1 LSRIIRGEELSDCQA
16 WLLPEVKS
24 EGNRQAKPV
33 TARQLEEIQ
42 NQAREEGFQQGLREG
57 RDAGL
62 KELQARVGVLEQL
75 LQTLDKPFTQLDE
88 AVEQQL
94 ARLAMLV
101 ARQLVR
107 RELKT
112 EPEQVVGVVREALAA
127 LPVAVRNVRLMLNP
141 EDAALV
147 RQAMPAGQG
156 EQQMQIVEDPVQTR
170 GGCRV
175 LTDSSQ
181 IDASVEA
188 RLNAVIANVLGG
200 ERSSDGESG

>member
-1 LSRIIRGEELSDCQA
+1 MSKIIRSEQLSDCEA
-16 WLLPEVKS
+16 WLVPEVKS
-24 EGNRQAKPV
+24 GNARKAGPI

-42 NQAREEGFQQGLREG
+42 EQARREGFAQGLQEG

-62 KELQARVGVLEQL
+62 KELQERARVFDQVLQS
-75 LQTLDKPFTQLDE
+75 LDKPFAELDSE
-88 AVEQQL
+88 VEQQL
-94 ARLAMLV
+94 VRLAMLV

-112 EPEQVVGVVREALAA
+112 EPDQVIAVVREALSA
-127 LPVAVRNVRLMLNP
+127 LPVAARNIRLALHP

-147 RQAMPAGQG
+147 RKAMPAANG
-156 EQQMQIVEDPVQTR
+156 EPTMQIVDDPVQTR

-175 LTDSSQ
+175 FTDNSQ

-188 RLNAVIANVLGG
+188 RLNALIAHVLGG
-200 ERSSDGESG
+200 QRSTDPEPE

>member
-1 LSRIIRGEELSDCQA
+1 MSRIIRGEELSDCQA

>member
-1 LSRIIRGEELSDCQA
+1 LSRIIRGEELVDCQA
-16 WLLPEVKS
+16 WLVPEVKS
-24 EGNRQAKPV
+24 EGSRQAKPV

-42 NQAREEGFQQGLREG
+42 NQAREEGFQQGLQEG

-62 KELQARVGVLEQL
+62 KELQARIAVLEQL
-75 LQTLDKPFTQLDE
+75 LQTLDQPFTQLDE

-112 EPEQVVGVVREALAA
+112 EPEEVIGVVREALGA
-127 LPVAVRNVRLMLNP
+127 LPVAVRNVRLMLHP

-147 RQAMPAGQG
+147 REAMLTAQG
-156 EQQMQIVEDPVQTR
+156 EQQMQIVEDPVQSR

-188 RLNAVIANVLGG
+188 RLNAVIAHVLGG
-200 ERSSDGESG
+200 ERSSDGESR

>member
-1 LSRIIRGEELSDCQA
+1 M
-16 WLLPEVKS
+16 PEVKS
-24 EGNRQAKPV
+24 EGKRQAKPV

-62 KELQARVGVLEQL
+62 TELQARIRVLEQM
-75 LQTLDKPFTQLDE
+75 LQTLDKPFAQLDE

-112 EPEQVVGVVREALAA
+112 EPEEVIGVVREALGA
-127 LPVAVRNVRLMLNP
+127 LPVAARNVRLMLHP

-147 RQAMPAGQG
+147 RKAMPAGQG
-156 EQQMQIVEDPVQTR
+156 EQQMQIVEDPLQTR

-188 RLNAVIANVLGG
+188 RLNAVIAHVLGG
-200 ERSSDGESG
+200 ERSSDGGAG